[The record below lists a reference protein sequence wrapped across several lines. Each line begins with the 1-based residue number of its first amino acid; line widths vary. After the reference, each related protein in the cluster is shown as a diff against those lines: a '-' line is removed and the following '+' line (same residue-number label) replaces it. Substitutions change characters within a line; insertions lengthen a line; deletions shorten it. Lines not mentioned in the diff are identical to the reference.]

1 MKKTDIKLDIS
12 TPEKAKK
19 VYHVLRA
26 YNQGFFIFQNV
37 NLKKGIT
44 GEYNSIVFSLT
55 YDKWIF
61 RKCDANCDIPKL
73 IQILEE
79 EQNPLSCKVAIKVDN
94 EREFNA
100 MMIYYDSKGLKWRHG
115 LKPLDY
121 KFISKT
127 QLTDYFNGK
136 KEISQWTQLNAE
148 SDGYKIIPF
157 KDFVKIAGIDYMDK
171 VEINMGNLYVTV
183 NEKTAYIGSLELTHS
198 EIAQIHKACQQF
210 K

>member
-19 VYHVLRA
+19 VYHVLKA
-26 YNQGFFIFQNV
+26 YAQPIYKSTKEGI
-37 NLKKGIT
+37 KKGDNGDFDQIYFYSEEWVGT
-44 GEYNSIVFSLT
+44 RNKAI
-55 YDKWIF
+55 
-61 RKCDANCDIPKL
+61 NCDIPQL

-79 EQNPLSCKVAIKVDN
+79 EQNTLSGKVAIQVDN

-136 KEISQWTQLNAE
+136 KEISQWTQLDAE
-148 SDGYKIIPF
+148 SAGYKIIPF